1 MLNDINTITIILA
14 VALGIFLLLLIIL
27 VAVYFSSKSKEKKEE
42 QATKTSSSND
52 VKKDLKKTY
61 TVESVFDFMDFDKI
75 EDNMISQK
83 NGERYIMVV
92 ECQGVNY
99 DLMSEVEKNAVEEGF
114 IQFLNT
120 LRHPIQIYTQTRTIN
135 LENSIQT
142 YRDKVKELD
151 DKLERQRMQYQNMVD
166 SGKYS
171 KQQLEQAYYELTKQT
186 NLCEYGKDIIYTT
199 ERMSLNKNVLN
210 KKYYIVIPYYTS
222 ELGQNDFD
230 KGEKKNLA
238 FSELYTRA
246 QSIIRTLSVCGINAG
261 ILDSNGLV
269 DLLYV
274 AYNRDDAEV
283 YGLDKALK
291 AGYDE
296 LYSTAPDVLDKKMRA
311 LDAKITQEA
320 FVKANNAVVEAKS
333 KKQKA
338 LERKENRMD
347 DLIEQMAQ
355 LIIDENRAAIGNKV
369 ADEAQDVIKEERARR
384 KGRPRK
390 EEGGTKENEQKEQ
403 TSKK

>member
-52 VKKDLKKTY
+52 VKKDSKKTY

-320 FVKANNAVVEAKS
+320 FVNANNAVVEAKS